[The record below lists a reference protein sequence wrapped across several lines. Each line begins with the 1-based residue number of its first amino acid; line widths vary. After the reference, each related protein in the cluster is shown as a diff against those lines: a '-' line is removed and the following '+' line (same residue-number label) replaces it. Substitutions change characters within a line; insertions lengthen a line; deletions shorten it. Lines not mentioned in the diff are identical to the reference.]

1 MLLVFVVSIA
11 TLICHDG
18 LFPLV
23 VGWDG
28 LGASSFLLVQHY
40 GRWSALRGALVTLIT
55 NRIGD
60 ACVFFFFGA
69 SLVGGG
75 ELFLVLALS
84 VAPQMFLLVG
94 GCTKRAQVP
103 FVG

>member
-1 MLLVFVVSIA
+1 
-11 TLICHDG
+11 
-18 LFPLV
+18 
-23 VGWDG
+23 
-28 LGASSFLLVQHY
+28 
-40 GRWSALRGALVTLIT
+40 VTLMT

-84 VAPQMFLLVG
+84 VAPQIFLLIG